1 MVAFMI
7 PVLYSPD
14 ETDFTSNGLGL
25 LNDAIECTVEEERN
39 GIYQLHMEYPVDG
52 VHFGEIEEMSII
64 KAVPADGKP
73 AQPFDVYRISAPLN
87 GRVEIDARHIS
98 QRLSK
103 NTVMPFTSTSVTDAF
118 LQIKNKSVEQ
128 DDFTYWTDKTSS
140 GTMKITA
147 PRSVRAALGG
157 SEGSILDSF
166 GGGDY
171 EWDGFTVKLWADRG
185 FDKGVTLRYGKNITD
200 INQERNIENT
210 VTGIVPFWK
219 GDDSEGTE
227 TVVTL
232 TERAVYA
239 QNAGNYPYAR
249 TIPIDFSEK
258 FQSQPTEAQL
268 RSAAQ
273 RYITSNKI
281 GVPSVSIDVSF
292 VPLWQTEEYKNI
304 ANLERVNLCDTVTV
318 EFEKLGISAKAKVI
332 KTEYNVLKDRYDS
345 ISIGNARTSFSDS
358 ISEKIS
364 STANA
369 IKQTIPKES
378 VFRQIVNEQT
388 QKITGGLGGYVV
400 KTLNANN
407 EPQEILIMDTDDVQ
421 TAVNVIRINKSGIG
435 FSTNG
440 YNGPFQSAW
449 TIDGHFN
456 ADFIAT
462 GHLLANFI
470 HGGTLSLGG
479 TNNGN
484 GVIEVYDANGTLIGR
499 WDKEGLKVYK
509 GLIQGPDIV
518 AGGLNN
524 TNGTIVVKD
533 ASGNEI
539 GRWDKDGA
547 VITGSLKML
556 GDTTYCTIGNT
567 PTYVNYVVEGL
578 VQRTLENLQYVIPY
592 DSNGHVRA
600 IKTFVKADVG
610 NIQEILAVAGTVAQ
624 RLVVI
629 TTGSYLPEINT
640 SSDVDKIR
648 GYEERV
654 TYNSTNG
661 AVYRIIPLVGSGH
674 DTGLEIYKNHV
685 KLGKF
690 TCDGEGMIG
699 ANRELDIPA
708 NSSSATIDGNTI
720 AYASSSSKRYKHNIN
735 RSITG
740 DRDPHNLLNLPVA
753 EFIFNDDHPT
763 QYADMKGE
771 TIPGIIAEDVAEI
784 YPSAVIH
791 SEDGEV
797 ESWDERRIIPG
808 MLALIQEQDK
818 TIKNLE
824 ARLAKLEELLT

>member
-1 MVAFMI
+1 MI

-103 NTVMPFTSTSVTDAF
+103 NTVMPFTATSVTDAF
-118 LQIKNKSVEQ
+118 LQIKNKCVEQ
-128 DDFTYWTDKTSS
+128 DDFVYWTDKTSS

-219 GDDSEGTE
+219 GNDNDGTE

-232 TERAVYA
+232 TEEAVYA

-273 RYITSNKI
+273 SYITSNKI

-332 KTEYNVLKDRYDS
+332 KTEYNVLKDRYNS
-345 ISIGNARTSFSDS
+345 ISLGDAKTSFSDS

-369 IKQTIPKES
+369 IKQSIPKES

-388 QKITGGLGGYVV
+388 QKITGGLGGHVV
-400 KTLNANN
+400 MTLNANN

-421 TAVNVIRINKSGIG
+421 TAVNVIRINQAGIG

-470 HGGTLSLGG
+470 QGGTLVMGG
-479 TNNGN
+479 ANNGN
-484 GVIEVYDANGTLIGR
+484 GVIKVYDASGALIIIADNSGLR
-499 WDKEGLKVYK
+499 VTEGL
-509 GLIQGPDIV
+509 IEGPDIRSKGQYSV
-518 AGGLNN
+518 DGISYQKWAMLKDGEFRIMDAVYSATVPQTVKANFGLRDDLWAVIECLMTSNYGAGIAFSVPGFNRADGNGGIYGMKFYKAVTKNIPVMHLNGALFLRAAGNHRGIFWDQRSLLTTGKTNFDDDNESYGILPYIIAGSVYGTNVVGGL
-524 TNGTIVVKD
+524 
-533 ASGNEI
+533 
-539 GRWDKDGA
+539 
-547 VITGSLKML
+547 
-556 GDTTYCTIGNT
+556 
-567 PTYVNYVVEGL
+567 YVN
-578 VQRTLENLQYVIPY
+578 
-592 DSNGHVRA
+592 
-600 IKTFVKADVG
+600 G
-610 NIQEILAVAGTVAQ
+610 NSV
-624 RLVVI
+624 
-629 TTGSYLPEINT
+629 
-640 SSDVDKIR
+640 SS
-648 GYEERV
+648 
-654 TYNSTNG
+654 
-661 AVYRIIPLVGSGH
+661 
-674 DTGLEIYKNHV
+674 
-685 KLGKF
+685 
-690 TCDGEGMIG
+690 
-699 ANRELDIPA
+699 
-708 NSSSATIDGNTI
+708 SSSA
-720 AYASSSSKRYKHNIN
+720 RYKENISEKMDDKN
-735 RSITG
+735 
-740 DRDPHNLLNLPVA
+740 DPHRLLFLKA
-753 EFIFNDDHPT
+753 KQGRYKKEYDYKL
-763 QYADMKGE
+763 QYADMAGK
-771 TIPGIIAEDVAEI
+771 TVPMFIAEDVAEI

-818 TIKNLE
+818 AVKNLE
-824 ARLAKLEELLT
+824 ARLAKLEDLLT

>member
-1 MVAFMI
+1 MI

-52 VHFGEIEEMSII
+52 VHFSEIEEMSII

-118 LQIKNKSVEQ
+118 LQIKNKCVEQ

-171 EWDGFTVKLWADRG
+171 EWDGFTVKLWTDRG

-200 INQERNIENT
+200 IKQEWNIENT

-219 GDDSEGTE
+219 GNDNDGTE

-232 TERAVYA
+232 TEEAVYA

-249 TIPIDFSEK
+249 TIPIDLSEK

-273 RYITSNKI
+273 SYITSNKI
-281 GVPSVSIDVSF
+281 GVPPVSIDVSF

-345 ISIGNARTSFSDS
+345 ISLGDARTSFSDS

-388 QKITGGLGGYVV
+388 QKITGGLGGHVV
-400 KTLNANN
+400 MTLNAND

-421 TAVNVIRINKSGIG
+421 TAVNVIRINQAGIG

-470 HGGTLSLGG
+470 QGGTLAMGG
-479 TNNGN
+479 ANNGN
-484 GVIEVYDANGTLIGR
+484 GVIEVYDSNGTLIGR
-499 WDKEGLKVYK
+499 WDNSGLSA
-509 GLIQGPDIV
+509 
-518 AGGLNN
+518 AGNLEM
-524 TNGTIVVKD
+524 
-533 ASGNEI
+533 AY
-539 GRWDKDGA
+539 
-547 VITGSLKML
+547 GSLNAKIAYISHNFVSRQTS
-556 GDTTYCTIGNT
+556 GWAVQNKTTYGLRIGTTQRFGEYDLMVDQNNGDSALE
-567 PTYVNYVVEGL
+567 YKKVDGWSGQWNYQTGGSAAHGVIE
-578 VQRTLENLQYVIPY
+578 EFQYLTGAPQYMNFYRYGRGFAGIGFPY
-592 DSNGHVRA
+592 DGGSSNRYAFGYGESGLFFAHNDGMFTEGNCTFYLTKTKFAVRLNDQGVNNA
-600 IKTFVKADVG
+600 LIYDGSIVKA
-610 NIQEILAVAGTVAQ
+610 AGKQ
-624 RLVVI
+624 
-629 TTGSYLPEINT
+629 
-640 SSDVDKIR
+640 
-648 GYEERV
+648 
-654 TYNSTNG
+654 
-661 AVYRIIPLVGSGH
+661 
-674 DTGLEIYKNHV
+674 LEFV
-685 KLGKF
+685 
-690 TCDGEGMIG
+690 
-699 ANRELDIPA
+699 
-708 NSSSATIDGNTI
+708 
-720 AYASSSSKRYKHNIN
+720 SSSSKRYKHNIKPL
-735 RSITG
+735 SSG
-740 DRDPHNLLNLPVA
+740 RDAKKLLELPVV
-753 EFIFNDDHPT
+753 EFEWNEGHPL

-791 SEDGEV
+791 NEDGEV

-808 MLALIQEQDK
+808 MLALIKEQDK
-818 TIKNLE
+818 AIKNLE

>member
-1 MVAFMI
+1 MI

-52 VHFGEIEEMSII
+52 VHFSEIEEMSII

-118 LQIKNKSVEQ
+118 LQIKNKCVEQ
-128 DDFTYWTDKTSS
+128 DDFVYWTDKTSS

-200 INQERNIENT
+200 ISQERNIENT

-219 GDDSEGTE
+219 GNSSEGTE

-232 TERAVYA
+232 TEEAVYA
-239 QNAGNYPYAR
+239 QNAGNYPYSR
-249 TIPIDFSEK
+249 TIPVDLSEK

-273 RYITSNKI
+273 SYITSNKI
-281 GVPSVSIDVSF
+281 GVPPVSIDVSF

-345 ISIGNARTSFSDS
+345 ISLGDARTSFSDS

-369 IKQTIPKES
+369 IKQSIPKES

-388 QKITGGLGGYVV
+388 QKITGGLGGHVV
-400 KTLNANN
+400 MTLNADD

-421 TAVNVIRINKSGIG
+421 TAVNVIRINQAGIG

-449 TIDGHFN
+449 TIDGLFN

-470 HGGTLSLGG
+470 QGGTLAMGG

-499 WDKEGLKVYK
+499 WDNSGLSATGNLIIKLNENATKYVIAQAGLQSIIDPVTMVTDTTDAKTYYGFVVRQRGFGSGSTDKNGEIYIFPEVLSSFIGVSSELKHSAVVSNGALTLMSRIDKGSGYNRGFMSLYNGALLGATSGDGTEFAHLDYRPNGFDLYDGERTSGGVQRRVKV
-509 GLIQGPDIV
+509 LEMS
-518 AGGLNN
+518 
-524 TNGTIVVKD
+524 NGTFDMTTPSAIMNILGRYQQRGVNV
-533 ASGNEI
+533 ASE
-539 GRWDKDGA
+539 
-547 VITGSLKML
+547 
-556 GDTTYCTIGNT
+556 
-567 PTYVNYVVEGL
+567 
-578 VQRTLENLQYVIPY
+578 
-592 DSNGHVRA
+592 
-600 IKTFVKADVG
+600 
-610 NIQEILAVAGTVAQ
+610 
-624 RLVVI
+624 
-629 TTGSYLPEINT
+629 
-640 SSDVDKIR
+640 
-648 GYEERV
+648 
-654 TYNSTNG
+654 
-661 AVYRIIPLVGSGH
+661 
-674 DTGLEIYKNHV
+674 
-685 KLGKF
+685 
-690 TCDGEGMIG
+690 
-699 ANRELDIPA
+699 
-708 NSSSATIDGNTI
+708 
-720 AYASSSSKRYKHNIN
+720 SSSSKRYKH
-735 RSITG
+735 SIRPLSEG
-740 DRDPHNLLNLPVA
+740 RDAKNLLKLPIV
-753 EFIFNDDHPT
+753 EFKWNDGHPL

-771 TIPGIIAEDVAEI
+771 TIPGIIAEDVEEI

-791 SEDGEV
+791 NEDGEV

>member
-1 MVAFMI
+1 MI

-52 VHFGEIEEMSII
+52 VHFSEIEEMSII
-64 KAVPADGKP
+64 KAVPADGKS

-118 LQIKNKSVEQ
+118 LQIKNKCVEQ

-171 EWDGFTVKLWADRG
+171 EWDGFTVKLWTDRG

-219 GDDSEGTE
+219 GNDNDGTE

-232 TERAVYA
+232 TEEAVYA

-249 TIPIDFSEK
+249 TIPIDLSEK
-258 FQSQPTEAQL
+258 FQSKPTEAQL

-273 RYITSNKI
+273 SYITSNKI

-332 KTEYNVLKDRYDS
+332 KTEYNVLKDRYNS
-345 ISIGNARTSFSDS
+345 ISLGDARTSFSDS

-369 IKQTIPKES
+369 IRQSIPKES

-388 QKITGGLGGYVV
+388 QKITGGLGGHVV
-400 KTLNANN
+400 MTLNAND

-421 TAVNVIRINKSGIG
+421 TAVNVIRINQAGIG

-470 HGGTLSLGG
+470 QGGTLSLGG
-479 TNNGN
+479 VDNGD
-484 GVIEVYDANGTLIGR
+484 GVLYVNDASGSLIIIA
-499 WDKEGLKVYK
+499 DNSGLRVTK
-509 GLIQGPDIV
+509 GLIEGPDIRSKGQYSV
-518 AGGLNN
+518 DGISYQKWAMLKDGEFRIMDAVYSATVPQTVKANFGLRDDLWAVIECLMTSNYGAGIAFSVPGFNQADGNGRIYGMKFYKAVTKNIPVMHLNGALFLRAAGNHRGIFWDQRSLLTTGKTNFDDDNESYGILPYIIAGSMYGTNVVGGL
-524 TNGTIVVKD
+524 
-533 ASGNEI
+533 
-539 GRWDKDGA
+539 
-547 VITGSLKML
+547 
-556 GDTTYCTIGNT
+556 
-567 PTYVNYVVEGL
+567 YVN
-578 VQRTLENLQYVIPY
+578 
-592 DSNGHVRA
+592 
-600 IKTFVKADVG
+600 G
-610 NIQEILAVAGTVAQ
+610 NSV
-624 RLVVI
+624 
-629 TTGSYLPEINT
+629 
-640 SSDVDKIR
+640 SS
-648 GYEERV
+648 
-654 TYNSTNG
+654 
-661 AVYRIIPLVGSGH
+661 
-674 DTGLEIYKNHV
+674 
-685 KLGKF
+685 
-690 TCDGEGMIG
+690 
-699 ANRELDIPA
+699 
-708 NSSSATIDGNTI
+708 SSSA
-720 AYASSSSKRYKHNIN
+720 RYKENISEKMDDKN
-735 RSITG
+735 
-740 DRDPHNLLNLPVA
+740 DPHRLLFLKA
-753 EFIFNDDHPT
+753 KQGRYKKEYGYKL
-763 QYADMKGE
+763 QYADMAGK
-771 TIPGIIAEDVAEI
+771 TVPMFIAEDVAEI

-808 MLALIQEQDK
+808 MLALIQEQAEK
-818 TIKNLE
+818 INNLETRIKNLE
-824 ARLAKLEELLT
+824 ELPT